1 MRALGKAILK
11 AIKNLA
17 ARIDTAI
24 DGEISKVREKI
35 VARVD
40 SSYIRSLI
48 YESAS
53 HALTVIFRDGC
64 IVRYASV
71 HPNTYKAIINADSIG
86 TKFTE
91 LVKDHKFVV
100 VKAAT

>member
-1 MRALGKAILK
+1 M
-11 AIKNLA
+11 
-17 ARIDTAI
+17 
-24 DGEISKVREKI
+24 
-35 VARVD
+35 ARVD

-71 HPNTYKAIINADSIG
+71 HPRTYQAIINADSAG
-86 TKFTE
+86 AKFTE
-91 LVKDHKFVV
+91 LVKDKNKFVV